1 MIVGIAGPKRSGK
14 DTLAWMLSSARGVEV
29 HSFAAPIRKFVAE
42 IAGLGGDLDA
52 LELHKE
58 TPIPWLDGITPRQMM
73 QTLGTEWG
81 RRMVHPELWLRS
93 LAARL
98 PEQGAIVCDVR
109 FDNEAEA
116 IRKLGGKVI
125 RLSRPG
131 AGQGDEHASE
141 RPISDHLVDFEIAN
155 DGSAVQLL
163 ARAISHLG
171 PLR

>member
-14 DTLAWMLSSARGVEV
+14 DTLASALNVEV
-29 HSFAAPIRKFVAE
+29 HSFAAPIRQFVA
-42 IAGLGGDLDA
+42 GLLGWTLDE
-52 LELHKE
+52 LEDRKE
-58 TPIPWLDGITPRQMM
+58 TPVQWLDGVTPRQMM
-73 QTLGTEWG
+73 QSLGTEWG
-81 RRMVHPELWLRS
+81 RQMVHPELWLRS

-98 PEQGAIVCDVR
+98 PEDGAVVCDVR

-131 AGQGDEHASE
+131 AGQGDDHASE

-155 DGSAVQLL
+155 DGTVAQLL
-163 ARAISHLG
+163 EKALAV
-171 PLR
+171 LR

>member
-14 DTLAWMLSSARGVEV
+14 DTLARLLSSALNVEV
-29 HSFAAPIRKFVAE
+29 HSFAAPIRQFVA
-42 IAGLGGDLDA
+42 GLLGWTLDE
-52 LELHKE
+52 LEDRKE
-58 TPIPWLDGITPRQMM
+58 TPVQWLDGVTPRQMM
-73 QTLGTEWG
+73 QSLGTEWG
-81 RRMVHPELWLRS
+81 RQMVHPELWLRS

-98 PEQGAIVCDVR
+98 PEGGAVVCDVR

-131 AGQGDEHASE
+131 AGQGDDHASE

-155 DGSAVQLL
+155 DGTAVQLMEK
-163 ARAISHLG
+163 AMAV
-171 PLR
+171 LR